1 MKIIS
6 WNINGIRSNVVCE
19 GTLKKNFNYDK
30 LQDSNLK
37 VLIGNYEPDIIC
49 FQETKCSSE
58 IGSKILPDD
67 DLYPYKYW
75 NESKGEGRRGSGYS
89 GTALWSKIEPNFV
102 NFEYDNF
109 NDDYGRFIYVEYETF
124 CLINIYVPNSGG
136 NYDYRKEWDLKL
148 KKVMDSIQK
157 PLIITG
163 DFNVVSES
171 IDIWNNQPFRLENSP
186 GLYKHE
192 KVMFHSF
199 LENFI
204 DVFRYK
210 YPTKDKKYTWWNTI
224 TKSRLQNKGWRIDY
238 FLIQKKFIT
247 FVKDCLILDEIM
259 GSDHCP
265 ILLELDICQ

>member
-1 MKIIS
+1 M
-6 WNINGIRSNVVCE
+6 V
-19 GTLKKNFNYDK
+19 D
-30 LQDSNLK
+30 
-37 VLIGNYEPDIIC
+37 NYEPDIIC
-49 FQETKCSSE
+49 FQETKCSIE

-67 DLYPYKYW
+67 LIYIHINIGMKVKVK
-75 NESKGEGRRGSGYS
+75 EKGSGYPLL
-89 GTALWSKIEPNFV
+89 GTSVWSKIEKNFV

-124 CLINIYVPNSGG
+124 CLINIYVPNLGG

-238 FLIQKKFIT
+238 FLIQKN
-247 FVKDCLILDEIM
+247 
-259 GSDHCP
+259 
-265 ILLELDICQ
+265 LLHL